1 MGWISDLFKEIPL
14 SVNLQSKLEI
24 LEEKYAILAAENK
37 QLKSDLDESEQENKK
52 LNLIITKYESRDKT
66 SPEETNKIAKNSWNA
81 HT

>member
-24 LEEKYAILAAENK
+24 LEEKYVILEAENK
-37 QLKSDLDESEQENKK
+37 QLKSENEK
-52 LNLIITKYESRDKT
+52 LNIIITKYESRDKT
-66 SPEETNKIAKNSWNA
+66 SPEELEKIAKDSWGA